1 MLRSD
6 TSRPKKAASRAV
18 QLFLVGIAGAGTLA
32 GALSVIPT
40 AAEAAPTVRAREIRA
55 QLTPRRYTT
64 VSAEVGA
71 RVSDIHV
78 SEGGY
83 FKKGQTLVSFDCSM
97 QRAQLNKSEADLA
110 AATQTYAANK
120 RLAELNSVGQIELD
134 TSAAARSKAAAD
146 VEMSRTL
153 IRKCSI
159 AAPYSGRV
167 AEQRA
172 REQQFVQA
180 GQPLL
185 EILDDS
191 ALELEYLVPSRW
203 LVWLK
208 PGARFF
214 VKIDETGKTYP
225 ATVVRTGA
233 RIDPVS
239 QSIKIK
245 GQVAGR
251 YPELLAGMSGV
262 VSFPIST
269 PKKK

>member
-1 MLRSD
+1 MAGEPDRARGAAD
-6 TSRPKKAASRAV
+6 RGGFVVMPTSQTKWAARV
-18 QLFLVGIAGAGTLA
+18 ILA
-32 GALSVIPT
+32 GVAVAIALPVD
-40 AAEAAPTVRAREIRA
+40 AAPPREIRA
-55 QLTPRRYTT
+55 QLTPRHYTT
-64 VSAEVGA
+64 ISSEIGA
-71 RVSDIHV
+71 RLSRIHV

-97 QRAQLNKSEADLA
+97 QEAQLRKSEAELSS
-110 AATQTYAANK
+110 TQKAFAANQ

-134 TSAAARSKAAAD
+134 NSQAAARKASAD

-153 IRKCSI
+153 LRKCSI
-159 AAPYSGRV
+159 AAPYAGRV

-172 REQQFVQA
+172 REQQYVQP

-191 ALELEYLVPSRW
+191 ALELEYLAPSKW

-208 PGARFF
+208 PGASFSVR
-214 VKIDETGKTYP
+214 IDETGKTYP
-225 ATVVRTGA
+225 AKVLRTGA

-245 GQVAGR
+245 GQIAGR

-262 VSFPIST
+262 VLFPANSQ
-269 PKKK
+269 KK

>member
-1 MLRSD
+1 MLKSEKK
-6 TSRPKKAASRAV
+6 RPGAGPAALAMA
-18 QLFLVGIAGAGTLA
+18 GIAAAVLA
-32 GALSVIPT
+32 FDAVPT
-40 AAEAAPTVRAREIRA
+40 PADAAPAARAREIRA

-64 VSAEVGA
+64 VSSEIGA
-71 RVSDIHV
+71 RISHIHV
-78 SEGGY
+78 TEGGA
-83 FKKGQTLVSFDCSM
+83 FKKGQALASLDCSL
-97 QRAQLNKSEADLA
+97 QEAQLRKSQADLA
-110 AATQTYAANK
+110 SAEKTYAANK
-120 RLAELNSVGQIELD
+120 RLAELNSVGQVELD

-146 VEMSRTL
+146 VDMSKAVL
-153 IRKCSI
+153 QKCVIR
-159 AAPYSGRV
+159 APYNGRV

-172 REQQFVQA
+172 REQQYAQA

-191 ALELEYLVPSRW
+191 ALELEFLVPSKW
-203 LVWLK
+203 LTWLK

-262 VSFPIST
+262 VSFPASQ
-269 PKKK
+269 KR

>member
-1 MLRSD
+1 MSRSD
-6 TSRPKKAASRAV
+6 PKRPSKAARWAV
-18 QLFLVGIAGAGTLA
+18 CVFLAGVAGAGAGVGAMSLA
-32 GALSVIPT
+32 PST
-40 AAEAAPTVRAREIRA
+40 ADAAPTARAREIRA

-64 VSAEVGA
+64 ISSEIGA

-97 QRAQLNKSEADLA
+97 QKAQLNKSEADLA
-110 AATQTYAANK
+110 SAENTYSANQ
-120 RLAELNSVGQIELD
+120 RLAELNSVGQVELD
-134 TSAAARSKAAAD
+134 NSRAARRKAAAD

-153 IRKCSI
+153 LRKCSI

-191 ALELEYLVPSRW
+191 ALELEYLVPSKW

-208 PGARFF
+208 PGARFL
-214 VKIDETGKTYP
+214 VKIDETGKSYP

-262 VSFPIST
+262 VSFPATT